1 MGHVLPGLAGIFG
14 HLNSPIER
22 DSMTKVEDH
31 KRENDILLGFLE
43 RPALQWLAA
52 HMPNWVMPDTLTW
65 LGIGASVL
73 IFFSYILTNINPN
86 FLWLASLGFIL
97 NWVGDSLDGTL
108 ARYRHIERPRY
119 GFLIDHWVDA
129 ISAVLIFIGLGLSPY
144 VDLVVACMG
153 VIAYLLVSIMVY
165 LITYV
170 TGVFQITNARIGPTE
185 IRLIAIISNTILFFV
200 GDAAF
205 NLPFFGPTTLFTLIV
220 GALAFIMVIYFLVNT
235 GIQARKLALLD
246 GKRLERRLNKRSQEA
261 MKIAGQ
267 TPENAAEKTEK

>member
-1 MGHVLPGLAGIFG
+1 
-14 HLNSPIER
+14 
-22 DSMTKVEDH
+22 MTKVEDH

-65 LGIGASVL
+65 LGIGASIL
-73 IFFSYILTNINPN
+73 IFISYTLTHINPN

-97 NWVGDSLDGTL
+97 NWIGDSLDGTL

-170 TGVFQITNARIGPTE
+170 TGVFQITNARVGPTE
-185 IRLIAIISNTILFFV
+185 IRLIAIISNTVLFFV
-200 GDAAF
+200 GDATF
-205 NLPFFGPTTLFTLIV
+205 NLPLFGPTTLFTLIV
-220 GALAFIMVIYFLVNT
+220 GALALIMVLYFLINT

-246 GKRLERRLNKRSQEA
+246 GKRLERRLVKRSQEA
-261 MKIAGQ
+261 MKLADQDPGKTGEITGQ
-267 TPENAAEKTEK
+267 